1 MSTDPDPFTAP
12 DLFTSPTAATVIRVG
27 ELNRRVRAL
36 LEARIG
42 LIWVAGEL
50 SNVIRAASG
59 HWYFSLKDD
68 QAQVRC
74 VMFRNR
80 ASALN
85 FTPEAGQQVEVRVL
99 PSLYE
104 PRGDFQLGVE
114 TMRRAGLGA
123 LFEAYEKLKAKLG
136 AEGLFESAR
145 KKDIPAFPR
154 AIGIVTSLQA
164 AALQDVLTTLQRRA
178 PMVAVVIYPSA
189 VQGREA
195 PREIVNAIN
204 ACRTRAEV
212 DVLLICRGGGSIED
226 LWAFNDEA
234 VARAIARLQ
243 NETAIAVVSG
253 VGHETDFTITD
264 FVADLRAPTPTA
276 AAELVS
282 PDVDALRASLRER
295 GQRLRRT
302 ITRTLDT
309 AQQRLDHAA
318 RGLISPSERLAR
330 ERDRLDLLSARAR
343 HALGAGVGAA
353 RHGFALLRQ
362 RLLAKRVDVAARK
375 SALTGTQV
383 SLRLAWSR
391 ANQQRSNN
399 LRHAEQSLS
408 LLDPSRVLERGYSI
422 VECDGVIVRDA
433 TTRKA
438 GDALAITLA
447 RGLLSA
453 RVTENPK
460 T

>member
-1 MSTDPDPFTAP
+1 MSTDPDLLAAP
-12 DLFTSPTAATVIRVG
+12 DLFTAPTAATVIRVG

-80 ASALN
+80 ASQLS

-123 LFEAYEKLKAKLG
+123 LFEAYEKLKATLG
-136 AEGLFESAR
+136 AEGLFERAR

-178 PMVAVVIYPSA
+178 PMVAVVIYPTA

-282 PDVDALRASLRER
+282 PDVEALRASLRER

-302 ITRTLDT
+302 IARTLDS
-309 AQQRLDHAA
+309 ALQRLDHAA

-330 ERDRLDLLSARAR
+330 ERDRLKLLGTRAR
-343 HALGAGVGAA
+343 HALGVLVGAA
-353 RHGFALLRQ
+353 RHRAALTHQ
-362 RLLAKRVDVAARK
+362 RFMSKPVDVAAHK
-375 SALTGTQV
+375 TALDSQHTR
-383 SLRLAWSR
+383 LRAVWQR
-391 ANQQRSNN
+391 AHHQRTEIT
-399 LRHAEQSLS
+399 RHAAQSLA
-408 LLDPSRVLERGYSI
+408 LLDPSRVLLRGYSI
-422 VECDGVIVRDA
+422 VECEGEIVRDEA
-433 TTRKA
+433 ALKA
-438 GDALAITLA
+438 GDALSITLA
-447 RGLLSA
+447 RGRIGA
-453 RVTENPK
+453 RVTEATKP
-460 T
+460 